1 MEFEGASTNTEI
13 VAGFEQTQAMP
24 TPTPSS
30 TKAVAG
36 AFAEMLL
43 QFLDAL
49 SDVFPECRKVVQYK
63 LAFNVR
69 VLACGGNQE
78 SIENVYT
85 QAITAYHNSMSP
97 YYARCIEGD
106 ETLLAE
112 DIDLMR
118 NIDMEYKY
126 TPDLHEDTKAAIW
139 EYIIKLNEFASIHSM
154 YTQIPTGMLS
164 SIENI
169 AHNIAGKIGS
179 GEMNLTDLNLQ
190 NLSEQVM
197 RSINVN
203 DIQHFAQQLAGNGN
217 NSNNILGN
225 VSTMYNMVSSLMKSQ
240 QM

>member
-1 MEFEGASTNTEI
+1 MEFEGAPNNT
-13 VAGFEQTQAMP
+13 AQAQLQSAP
-24 TPTPSS
+24 SLQPPTPSS

-63 LAFNVR
+63 LAFNMR
-69 VLACGGNQE
+69 LMACGGDQE
-78 SIENVYT
+78 AVENVHT

-97 YYARCIEGD
+97 YYARCLQRD

-203 DIQHFAQQLAGNGN
+203 DIQHFAQQLAAGNGN
-217 NSNNILGN
+217 NTNNILGN

-240 QM
+240 QT